1 MPLPLLF
8 AIIGALTG
16 LFVSQAASFLK
27 NTDYT
32 LYLFTLVLVVAVFSF
47 IWQKQSTKSVI
58 KSLLFMMLL
67 LFGLTFWFVD
77 QGYSKTDYFTPFF
90 IIALIQITVICT
102 AFIQSWQP
110 QKPHFV
116 YRDLFENAWNN
127 HFFLIFSGLLTAGFL
142 LVLGLGTS
150 LFESI
155 GFKQI
160 SRIIWSK
167 EITPVIVAT
176 LVGTGIGIS
185 REHDALIFKIRSVF
199 FAIFRVMAY
208 LTAAIVILFTLS
220 LPFSVSTL
228 FDNRNTSL
236 ILLSIVAI
244 SILLLNTL
252 VDHNDDEQQK
262 DSTAKQQL
270 SPWRNRIF
278 SLQIILLPFLS
289 VLSVY
294 AISLRISQ
302 YGLMP
307 KRVIAIAVAILLS
320 IYSVVY
326 LYQLLTRK
334 GKWALGLARVNPPLA
349 VLWVVMLIVIASPL
363 LDPVRLSVNN
373 QVSRLQSEKL
383 SVAAFDFEALKYRLG
398 KRGKDA
404 LENMLVNNDHPKFTE
419 IKQAIESLPAHCENL
434 QASLKVIGEPPE
446 ALEELKNRID
456 SDRCS
461 THSPCYIKQL
471 AMAGNGSKL
480 WMVFIFAHNFLSAE
494 LYEYDKKWKLQKVYG
509 NGLDYPPFF
518 DPDTKPRKLDDQQKA
533 SIIELLKKNQEIFI
547 KPKFMD
553 LDLGVIKLRQ

>member
-1 MPLPLLF
+1 M
-8 AIIGALTG
+8 
-16 LFVSQAASFLK
+16 
-27 NTDYT
+27 
-32 LYLFTLVLVVAVFSF
+32 AV
-47 IWQKQSTKSVI
+47 
-58 KSLLFMMLL
+58 L

-77 QGYSKTDYFTPFF
+77 QGYSKTYYFTPFF

-102 AFIQSWQP
+102 AFIQSWRF

-155 GFKQI
+155 GFKQV
-160 SRIIWSK
+160 SKIIWSK
-167 EITPVIVAT
+167 EITPVIIAT

-208 LTAAIVILFTLS
+208 LTAAIVIMFTLS

-252 VDHNDDEQQK
+252 VDNTNDDEQNVPASSR
-262 DSTAKQQL
+262 DL
-270 SPWRNRIF
+270 SLWRNRIF
-278 SLQIILLPFLS
+278 SLQIALLPFLS
-289 VLSVY
+289 LISVY

-307 KRVIAIAVAILLS
+307 KRVIALAIAILLS

-326 LYQLLTRK
+326 AYQLLNRK
-334 GKWALGLARVNPPLA
+334 GKWVLGLASVNPPLA
-349 VLWVVMLIVIASPL
+349 VLWVMMLVVMASPL
-363 LDPVRLSVNN
+363 LDPTRLSVNN
-373 QVSRLQSEKL
+373 QVNRLQNQKVSIDK
-383 SVAAFDFEALKYRLG
+383 FDFGALKYRLG
-398 KRGKDA
+398 KRGKNA
-404 LENMLVNNDHPKFTE
+404 LEEILANTNHPKFIE
-419 IKQAIESLPAHCENL
+419 IKQAIKSLPEDHENL
-434 QASLKVIGEPPE
+434 VASLIVIGDAPKEVE
-446 ALEELKNRID
+446 KLKNKFR
-456 SDRCS
+456 SWRCS
-461 THSPCYIKQL
+461 THNPCYVKQL
-471 AMAGNGSKL
+471 AMTGDDTKQT
-480 WMVFIFAHNFLSAE
+480 MVFIFSENILSAE
-494 LYEYDKKWKLQKVYG
+494 LYEYSKKWKLKKVYG
-509 NGLDYPPFF
+509 NGRFNYPPFF
-518 DPDTKPRKLDDQQKA
+518 PDAKNRHELSGKQKA
-533 SIIELLKKNQEIFI
+533 SIIDLLKKNKEIFI

>member
-16 LFVSQAASFLK
+16 LFVSQVATFFKNADSFF
-27 NTDYT
+27 
-32 LYLFTLVLVVAVFSF
+32 YLFTLVLVVAVFSF
-47 IWQKQSTKSVI
+47 IWQKQPTKSVV
-58 KSLLFMMLL
+58 KSMLFMTLL

-102 AFIQSWQP
+102 AFIQSWRP

-160 SRIIWSK
+160 SRIIWSN

-185 REHDALIFKIRSVF
+185 REYDSLIFKIRSVF

-220 LPFSVSTL
+220 LPFSVNTL

-252 VDHNDDEQQK
+252 VDHNDEQQK
-262 DSTAKQQL
+262 DSAANQQL
-270 SPWRNRIF
+270 SLWRNRIF
-278 SLQIILLPFLS
+278 SLQIILLPFIS

-307 KRVIAIAVAILLS
+307 KRVIALAVAILLS

-334 GKWALGLARVNPPLA
+334 GKWTLGLASVNPPLA
-349 VLWVVMLIVIASPL
+349 VLWVVMLIGMASPL
-363 LDPVRLSVNN
+363 LNPVRVSVNN

-383 SVAAFDFEALKYRLG
+383 SVKAFDFKALKYRLG

-404 LENMLVNNDHPKFTE
+404 LENMLANTDHPKFAE
-419 IKQAIESLPAHCENL
+419 IKQLIESLPAHRRNL
-434 QASLKVIGEPPE
+434 QASLEVIGEAPE
-446 ALEELKNRID
+446 ALEELKNRFG

-461 THSPCYIKQL
+461 THNPCYLKQL
-471 AMAGNGSKL
+471 AMAGDGSKL

-509 NGLDYPPFF
+509 NGRFDYPPFF
-518 DPDTKPRKLDDQQKA
+518 APDVKPQKLDEQQKA
-533 SIIELLKKNQEIFI
+533 SIIELLKKNQEKLI

-553 LDLGVIKLRQ
+553 LDLGIIKLRQ